1 MISGEVVLCCNFI
14 LAHLLTYLIYTG
26 ASQAFS
32 IATSVFSLS
41 LALTKFT
48 QLLQSVDANNHEE
61 EPSRLANG
69 VLFLAHLTEIGS
81 KTSMSLF
88 VLVLSIMFFW
98 HSCSCF
104 CHQSLCLRVRLD
116 RLASDSSS
124 HRHRTALSVPS
135 QVRATLQAA
144 GALQQRQ
151 EVPGERAFV
160 LRASRFHRFHVCLPA
175 QRQQI
180 PPNPLPCGKILILI
194 SRTSEVS
201 KNSFLSCAS
210 SKTCS

>member
-88 VLVLSIMFFW
+88 LLVLSIMFFGIAARAFAISLFACVFGW
-98 HSCSCF
+98 IVWPVILVHIAIVL
-104 CHQSLCLRVRLD
+104 LCLYLLKYELHYRQLEHYNNVRKFPANEL
-116 RLASDSSS
+116 LF
-124 HRHRTALSVPS
+124 
-135 QVRATLQAA
+135 
-144 GALQQRQ
+144 
-151 EVPGERAFV
+151 FV
-160 LRASRFHRFHVCLPA
+160 LLGSIVSTFAYLP
-175 QRQQI
+175 
-180 PPNPLPCGKILILI
+180 NG
-194 SRTSEVS
+194 S
-201 KNSFLSCAS
+201 KFRPIHYHAVRFLSLS
-210 SKTCS
+210 HVVVK